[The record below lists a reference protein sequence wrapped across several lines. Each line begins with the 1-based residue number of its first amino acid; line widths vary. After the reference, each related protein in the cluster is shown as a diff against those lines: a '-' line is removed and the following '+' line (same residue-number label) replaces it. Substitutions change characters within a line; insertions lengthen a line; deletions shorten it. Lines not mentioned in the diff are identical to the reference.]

1 MQNYNVFDLF
11 FFQILSRYSGDSYRE
26 YDYDLLDTNFS
37 KQGKK
42 DYFKKRHLRDEGF
55 DITSPS
61 TYYGT
66 GYGHANGIGRQGAFG
81 GVGVGGIDPQ
91 VTNTNLVINW
101 KIRSAHIIKHDC
113 FIPYTKSQCS
123 FWLAQHFLVQLE
135 QLAP

>member
-1 MQNYNVFDLF
+1 MISRTIMQNYNVFDLF

-26 YDYDLLDTNFS
+26 YDYDLLDTNLS
-37 KQGKK
+37 KQGNKN
-42 DYFKKRHLRDEGF
+42 YFKKRHLRDEGF

-66 GYGHANGIGRQGAFG
+66 GYGHVNGIGRQGAFG

-101 KIRSAHIIKHDC
+101 KIIE
-113 FIPYTKSQCS
+113 CS
-123 FWLAQHFLVQLE
+123 YN
-135 QLAP
+135 